1 MLKVID
7 GEVGYEL
14 RGRVASI
21 IRWLVRNAD
30 KINRGSGRIRFAFGG
45 QHLAVTIEL
54 DEAID

>member
-1 MLKVID
+1 MLRVND
-7 GEVGYEL
+7 GEVTYEL

-45 QHLAVTIEL
+45 QDLKATIEF